1 MKALLTLAFQ
11 PIFKP
16 GKYLPVVRIERGP
29 PPRSEVY
36 T

>member
-1 MKALLTLAFQ
+1 MKPPFTVAFQ

-29 PPRSEVY
+29 PAPIRGCK
-36 T
+36 